1 MKAVILAAGIGS
13 RLANSIPKPLTKLNN
28 GETILGRQVKFL
40 NKYIPKEDIIIVV
53 GYKKQLIINKFSN
66 NTIICNDLYE
76 QTNTSKSLLLAL
88 ENIYNEDVIWLNGDV
103 VFNKAILEPIIS
115 FKKSCMLVNTKS
127 VKEEEIKYTIDTNGH
142 INQVSKIVSD
152 GIGEAIGINKISKLY
167 LEDFKKALEKCKK
180 NDYFEY
186 ALEIM
191 INNSFRLFP
200 IDISNYF
207 CIEIDFKSDLECA
220 NKNLRDI

>member
-1 MKAVILAAGIGS
+1 
-13 RLANSIPKPLTKLNN
+13 
-28 GETILGRQVKFL
+28 
-40 NKYIPKEDIIIVV
+40 
-53 GYKKQLIINKFSN
+53 
-66 NTIICNDLYE
+66 
-76 QTNTSKSLLLAL
+76 
-88 ENIYNEDVIWLNGDV
+88 
-103 VFNKAILEPIIS
+103 
-115 FKKSCMLVNTKS
+115 MLVNSKS

-142 INQVSKIVSD
+142 INQVSKIISD

-191 INNSFRLFP
+191 INNSFKLFP